1 LNLADKTALV
11 TGASRGIGRAIA
23 QRLAADGALV
33 AVHYGSNEAA
43 ATETVEKIQ
52 ANGGRAFA
60 VRAELGVDGDVDTL
74 FAGLEEGLSGQ
85 RLDIL
90 VNNAGTGAGSIE
102 QTTREEFDRVFAVNV
117 RAPFFIIQRALPLLR
132 DGGRIINIGS
142 ADTRIAVTTEL
153 AYAMTKGAVTVL
165 SQTLANAL
173 GERGITVNTVAPGVT
188 DTERNAWLNDKP
200 ELLAATASAAALG
213 RIGQPADIADVVAFL
228 ASDDARWITGHLVD
242 ATGGMMLGPRMY
254 LILSLQVTGR
264 RGRADGRV
272 ARLLFGRSRSRC
284 GSHRAGVRRRL
295 HQLGKD
301 HVPHKLRLDRPH
313 SGSLGLVD
321 GRAPSDLPTVGAEQ
335 GIALAGVEVLAVGV
349 ADWAAIVAIQ
359 LLQLR
364 NWKSLEPHL
373 RLVGVAWIVMGQVA
387 TLPFVAAGGAMLGW
401 GMGGLYWLVAG
412 VVLSF
417 LVAVADA
424 WVILVEIHR

>member
-1 LNLADKTALV
+1 LSSNRDISNLAGKTALV

-43 ATETVEKIQ
+43 ATEAVEKIQ

-74 FAGLEEGLSGQ
+74 FAGLEEGLSGRQ
-85 RLDIL
+85 LDIL

-153 AYAMTKGAVTVL
+153 AYAMTKGAVNIL

-242 ATGGMMLGPRMY
+242 ATGGMMLGPRM
-254 LILSLQVTGR
+254 
-264 RGRADGRV
+264 
-272 ARLLFGRSRSRC
+272 
-284 GSHRAGVRRRL
+284 
-295 HQLGKD
+295 
-301 HVPHKLRLDRPH
+301 
-313 SGSLGLVD
+313 
-321 GRAPSDLPTVGAEQ
+321 
-335 GIALAGVEVLAVGV
+335 
-349 ADWAAIVAIQ
+349 
-359 LLQLR
+359 
-364 NWKSLEPHL
+364 
-373 RLVGVAWIVMGQVA
+373 
-387 TLPFVAAGGAMLGW
+387 
-401 GMGGLYWLVAG
+401 
-412 VVLSF
+412 
-417 LVAVADA
+417 
-424 WVILVEIHR
+424 